1 MMQWIHQAAL
11 TTALFLF
18 CLAVIYGALS
28 DVRTYTIP
36 NRVSYGLA
44 LLFLLFA
51 ALRWQD
57 LPLLLHLGIGL
68 LVFII
73 CLVFW
78 QLRWMGGGDAKFV
91 AAISLWMGPQRI
103 LLFMIFLALLST
115 VFVTLLRLA
124 RTWNPYFQGG
134 SWPGWIKLMVQKA
147 EENAVPYG
155 LPAGIAALA
164 TMFMVDELIRDIFR
178 LSG

>member
-1 MMQWIHQAAL
+1 MTQGLHQAAL

-18 CLAVIYGALS
+18 SLAVIYGALS
-28 DVRTYTIP
+28 DVRSYTIP

-44 LLFLLFA
+44 LLFLVYA
-51 ALRWQD
+51 ALKWPD
-57 LPLLLHLGIGL
+57 LPLVLHLGIGL

-78 QLRWMGGGDAKFV
+78 QLRWMGGGDVKFV

-103 LLFMIFLALLST
+103 LLFMIFLALLSL
-115 VFVTLLRLA
+115 VFVTLLRAA
-124 RTWNPYFQGG
+124 RTWNPYFQG
-134 SWPGWIKLMVQKA
+134 SRWPGWIKLMVQKA

-164 TMFMVDELIRDIFR
+164 TMFMVDELIRNLSR
-178 LSG
+178 L

>member
-1 MMQWIHQAAL
+1 MLHQTAL
-11 TTALFLF
+11 TATLFLF
-18 CLAVIYGALS
+18 SLAVIYGALS
-28 DVRTYTIP
+28 DVRTYSIP

-44 LLFLLFA
+44 LLFFVYA
-51 ALRWQD
+51 ALKWPE

-78 QLRWMGGGDAKFV
+78 QLRLMGGGDVKFV
-91 AAISLWMGPQRI
+91 AAISLWMGPGRI
-103 LLFMIFLALLST
+103 LIFMIFLALLSA

-124 RTWNPYFQGG
+124 RIWNPYFQGG
-134 SWPGWIKLMVQKA
+134 RWPGWVKQMVRKA

-164 TMFMVDELIRDIFR
+164 ALFRVDELIRGI
-178 LSG
+178 LGL

>member
-1 MMQWIHQAAL
+1 MTQDLHHAAL
-11 TTALFLF
+11 ASALFLF

-28 DVRTYTIP
+28 DVRSYSIP

-44 LLFLLFA
+44 LLFLVYA
-51 ALRWQD
+51 ALKWPD
-57 LPLLLHLGIGL
+57 LPLVLHIGIGL
-68 LVFII
+68 LVFVI

-78 QLRWMGGGDAKFV
+78 QLRWMGGGDVKFV

-103 LLFMIFLALLST
+103 LVFLVFLSLLSL

-124 RTWNPYFQGG
+124 RIWNPYFQG
-134 SWPGWIKLMVQKA
+134 SRWPGWIKQMVQKA

-164 TMFMVDELIRDIFR
+164 TMFMVDELIRNLLR
-178 LSG
+178 L